1 MKLNKILIVFAL
13 SFMAL
18 VGNAQV
24 QEKSIFRNGDLE
36 ITFVTNFTRIWSDA
50 GSGANQNGAFFRP
63 VLTNMQ
69 GFHSLGDLSVRS
81 HSSAG
86 QIMAVV
92 RDMSDSGNILV
103 APLSYT
109 RLWTDAGSGANQDG
123 SVWRPNPPAGYVAIG
138 LVANSGYNAPSLNAM
153 RCIKEEYVI
162 QGVISTNAIWS
173 DVGSGANQDFSSWG
187 ILSPQVSAGS
197 GKIYLAAN
205 TFIGHASHNK
215 PANTNANLYALILPI
230 QEELPIDTV
239 FPELPVLTSFNQP
252 PLYSA
257 NGTLA
262 TTYLPWFSVN
272 DPQLTMLEKIA
283 QSPTYKMVRETRY
296 RRINFTHNQSSQV
309 VTMNWS
315 TTFGTSVSKTK
326 AYSQTT
332 GIEMTAGWG
341 GMGVSAS
348 ISLSLSF
355 THTNETTSHWS
366 EETSTSIDVPVP
378 SNTASAA
385 YLLESTYKL
394 YRENGS
400 IVGTE
405 LDHRPNG
412 SFYVTSY
419 TDDQTSVPLYSNNQ
433 LMVYPVPTGINE
445 TIHLVLPFQQ
455 LYRVLVC
462 DATGKVVLD
471 KYNQAEHFTI
481 EANTLH
487 GGVYII
493 QVVGVEGQ
501 LQKKIIVQ

>member
-1 MKLNKILIVFAL
+1 
-13 SFMAL
+13 
-18 VGNAQV
+18 
-24 QEKSIFRNGDLE
+24 
-36 ITFVTNFTRIWSDA
+36 
-50 GSGANQNGAFFRP
+50 
-63 VLTNMQ
+63 
-69 GFHSLGDLSVRS
+69 
-81 HSSAG
+81 
-86 QIMAVV
+86 
-92 RDMSDSGNILV
+92 
-103 APLSYT
+103 
-109 RLWTDAGSGANQDG
+109 
-123 SVWRPNPPAGYVAIG
+123 
-138 LVANSGYNAPSLNAM
+138 
-153 RCIKEEYVI
+153 
-162 QGVISTNAIWS
+162 
-173 DVGSGANQDFSSWG
+173 
-187 ILSPQVSAGS
+187 
-197 GKIYLAAN
+197 
-205 TFIGHASHNK
+205 
-215 PANTNANLYALILPI
+215 
-230 QEELPIDTV
+230 
-239 FPELPVLTSFNQP
+239 
-252 PLYSA
+252 
-257 NGTLA
+257 
-262 TTYLPWFSVN
+262 
-272 DPQLTMLEKIA
+272 
-283 QSPTYKMVRETRY
+283 
-296 RRINFTHNQSSQV
+296 
-309 VTMNWS
+309 MNWS